1 MSERDVYIL
10 GLSFDYH
17 DAAAALIKN
26 GRVVAAAQEERFT
39 REKHDSALPVQA
51 ITYCLEFAGIKAEDL
66 THVVFYEKPFIKFER
81 LLKT

>member
-39 REKHDSALPVQA
+39 REKHDSAFRSLGHVRRRTVKTLFIVTLNP
-51 ITYCLEFAGIKAEDL
+51 IT
-66 THVVFYEKPFIKFER
+66 
-81 LLKT
+81 